1 MVVGNGML
9 AKAFEKYVHSENIT
23 IFASGV
29 SNSNETDD
37 TVFLR
42 EENLLKEH
50 IRSKNQLIYFS
61 SCDALYASK
70 INKKYYYHKL
80 RMEELI
86 KTETESFNVFRIPQ
100 IIGSTRNKMSLISFF
115 INKIRNHESFEIW
128 GNAKKNL
135 IHVNDVVKIVSYI
148 IDNGLALN
156 SIQNIGNSNYYSLQE
171 LIESLENI
179 LNLKG
184 DYRILDKGFIPDYD
198 LSFSNDIAK
207 KVNLDFHRHYLSDSL
222 KEIIYI

>member
-9 AKAFEKYVHSENIT
+9 AKAFERYQYSENIT

-50 IRSKNQLIYFS
+50 VGSKNHLVYFS
-61 SCDALYASK
+61 SCDAIYASR

-80 RMEELI
+80 KMEELI
-86 KTETESFNVFRIPQ
+86 RAETDSFNVFRIPQ
-100 IIGSTRNKMSLISFF
+100 IIGPTGNKMSLISFF
-115 INKIRNHESFEIW
+115 INKIKSHESFEIW

-135 IHVNDVVKIVSYI
+135 IHVNDVVNIVSYI

-171 LIESLENI
+171 LIECLENI

-184 DYRILDKGFIPDYD
+184 DYQILDKGFIPDYD
-198 LSFSNDIAK
+198 LSFSNAIAK
-207 KVNLDFHRHYLSDSL
+207 KVNLDFNSHYLYDSL